1 MERARKFSDFTK
13 ELTQGK
19 KRLVIAVDG
28 PAGSGKTTF
37 ANALGNHLANCQ
49 VVNLDQIYNGWEDAL
64 TSSLAKNLLK
74 WLIEPFY
81 KDEEISHP
89 VFDWHK
95 NEYSETRFLGKPN
108 YLVLEGVGAGNKEVL
123 ASLDYLVWIEADLNL
138 GLDRVKRRDG
148 EKVAENMPRWRELEA
163 KWFLTHQT
171 KESANLHVD
180 GNPPVVIDQSKEFW
194 PL

>member
-1 MERARKFSDFTK
+1 MERARKFSDFAK
-13 ELTQGK
+13 ELTQGQE
-19 KRLVIAVDG
+19 RLIIAVDG

-37 ANALGNHLANCQ
+37 ANALGKHLANSQ

-64 TSSLAKNLLK
+64 TASLAKNLLN
-74 WLIEPFY
+74 WLIEPFQ

-89 VFDWHK
+89 IFDWHK
-95 NEYSETRFLGKPN
+95 NQYSEARLLGKPN
-108 YLVLEGVGAGNKEVL
+108 YLVIEGVGAGNKDVL
-123 ASLDYLVWIEADLNL
+123 ALLDYLVWIEADLNI
-138 GLDRVKRRDG
+138 GLNRVKSRDG
-148 EKVAENMPRWRELEA
+148 EKVAENMPRWREAEA
-163 KWFLTHQT
+163 KWFLAHQT

>member
-1 MERARKFSDFTK
+1 MERARKFSEFAK

-37 ANALGNHLANCQ
+37 ANALSNHLANSQ

-64 TSSLAKNLLK
+64 TASLAKNLLN
-74 WLIEPFY
+74 WLIEPFH
-81 KDEEISHP
+81 KNEEISHP
-89 VFDWHK
+89 VFDWYK
-95 NEYSETRFLGKPN
+95 NEYSEARLLGKLN
-108 YLVLEGVGAGNKEVL
+108 YLVIEGVGAGNKEVL

-138 GLDRVKRRDG
+138 GLDRVKHRDG
-148 EKVAENMPRWRELEA
+148 EKVAENMPRWREAEA
-163 KWFLTHQT
+163 KWFLAHQT
-171 KESANLHVD
+171 KESANLHVN